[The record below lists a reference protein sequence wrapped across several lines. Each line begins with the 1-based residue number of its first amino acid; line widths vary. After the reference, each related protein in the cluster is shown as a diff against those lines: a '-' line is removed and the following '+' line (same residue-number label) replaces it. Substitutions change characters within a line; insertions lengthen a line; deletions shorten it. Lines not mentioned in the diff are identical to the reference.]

1 MAIELVEVMGI
12 SLTGDVSYSV
22 MNVKGMVTSDLNVH
36 LPNAKNSNA
45 GSVKVLVT
53 LKLSVQMCSKEEKFF
68 FLSFNDTEFENEYD
82 DEHMMNLV
90 ALVSE
95 QTASKSAVESD
106 SDDDGEIDPSVEYR
120 KLYDN

>member
-1 MAIELVEVMGI
+1 
-12 SLTGDVSYSV
+12 
-22 MNVKGMVTSDLNVH
+22 
-36 LPNAKNSNA
+36 
-45 GSVKVLVT
+45 
-53 LKLSVQMCSKEEKFF
+53 MCSKEEKFF